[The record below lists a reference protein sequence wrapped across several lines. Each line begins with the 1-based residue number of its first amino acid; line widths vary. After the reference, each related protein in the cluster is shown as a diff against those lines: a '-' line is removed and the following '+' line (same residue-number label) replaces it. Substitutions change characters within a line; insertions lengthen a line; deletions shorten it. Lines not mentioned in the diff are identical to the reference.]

1 MIIKRDQQAAQ
12 EAVEQSAA
20 KYTKNWKKVQ
30 TGADTVAP
38 SAAEQ
43 VLKDQTIR
51 AEEESAIRSRPVS
64 FSQDSDD
71 YTRTSPDPD
80 LDTMSPE
87 MYAQFARL
95 SQEKR
100 AERRK
105 QVLSLRVSPQTMAK
119 AKALGK
125 GYTGILSRLLDL
137 AIDDPEMVKKCL

>member
-20 KYTKNWKKVQ
+20 KYTQNWKKVQ
-30 TGADTVAP
+30 TGADGVA
-38 SAAEQ
+38 AA
-43 VLKDQTIR
+43 DQILR
-51 AEEESAIRSRPVS
+51 ESARGVSQSTRSANGAI
-64 FSQDSDD
+64 SDD
-71 YTRTSPDPD
+71 LDP
-80 LDTMSPE
+80 SNPE